1 MTTISYDSDCLDDPE
16 TIQNLRGNNEH
27 FNSKTSVVEQLQKL
41 LCSLGAR
48 LNYKLMCNTEV
59 HNQVNKHRYVVINDN
74 KPVMEV
80 SFCAH
85 GPLSKISSAV
95 KEPQSI
101 NQFNQFLDKL
111 GTQLPAP
118 INGVLTDMLRIM
130 TVCNESAFAIDS
142 FLDETESILVLEG
155 NKLRQRFEFVIHHA

>member
-16 TIQNLRGNNEH
+16 TIQNLKGNNEQ
-27 FNSKTSVVEQLQKL
+27 FNSKTSVVEQLQRL
-41 LCSLGAR
+41 LCSLGSR
-48 LNYKLMCNTEV
+48 LNYKLMYDAEL
-59 HNQVNKHRYVVINDN
+59 HNQVNKHKYTIVNQD

-80 SFCAH
+80 SFCTH
-85 GPLSKISSAV
+85 GPLSNISSAV
-95 KEPQSI
+95 KQPQSI

-111 GTQLPAP
+111 GAQLPAP

-130 TVCNESAFAIDS
+130 TVCNESTFAIDS

-155 NKLRQRFEFVIHHA
+155 SKLRQRFEFVIHHA